1 MTKNI
6 FLQKVSEEVYRNSKI
21 AGNIVPINENGIT
34 YGESLPSKENAKK
47 DQMVKN
53 TAYNP

>member
-34 YGESLPSKENAKK
+34 YGNLCPAKK
-47 DQMVKN
+47 MPIRTKW
-53 TAYNP
+53 

>member
-34 YGESLPSKENAKK
+34 YGESLPSKDK
-47 DQMVKN
+47 MVKN
-53 TAYNP
+53 TA